1 MLLLVCLPLGAMCEK
16 VGFPTLFGYV
26 MTGVF
31 LGPSGL
37 NVLKSMVN
45 LEKNLNMNFKT

>member
-1 MLLLVCLPLGAMCEK
+1 MVLLVCFPLGAACEK

-37 NVLKSMVN
+37 NVLKSMVIFC
-45 LEKNLNMNFKT
+45 L

>member
-45 LEKNLNMNFKT
+45 KGKNLNLKTKC